1 MGSRKPVNTQAA
13 GLMVVLSMIWGL
25 QQVVLK
31 AAAVDIA
38 PILQVSLRSGI
49 AVILIWMVLL
59 FRGEQLTLSRR
70 TWLPGI
76 FVGVLFSLEYLSVGE
91 GLRYTS
97 ASHSV
102 VFLYTAPIF
111 AAIGLHLRLP
121 EERLRLIQWL
131 GIVIAFAGIFI
142 AFFGRGLHIATS
154 SSSSIIFGDLLCL
167 MGGLFWGMT
176 TVTVRCSELAKSS
189 ASQTLLYQLIG
200 AFILLG
206 LASVSLGQAHINPTP
221 LVWKSLLFQTVVVS
235 VVSFLVWFWLLR
247 NYLASQLGVFSFM
260 TPFFGVLFG
269 VLFLAEPLELTFL
282 IGAICVLSGIC
293 LVSGYGWINQIIV
306 SRRHAPVAAC
316 K

>member
-1 MGSRKPVNTQAA
+1 MSSRKPVNIQAA

-38 PILQVSLRSGI
+38 PILQVSLRSGF
-49 AVILIWMVLL
+49 AVVLIWLVLL
-59 FRGEQLTLSRR
+59 FRGQQLSFSRE

-76 FVGVLFSLEYLSVGE
+76 LVGVLFSLEYLSVGE

-111 AAIGLHLRLP
+111 AAIGLHWKLP
-121 EERLRLIQWL
+121 EERLHFIQWL
-131 GIVIAFAGIFI
+131 GIFIAFTGIFI
-142 AFFGRGLHIATS
+142 AFFGRGLHSVNPS
-154 SSSSIIFGDLLCL
+154 SSWIFFGDFLAL
-167 MGGLFWGMT
+167 MGGFFWGMT

-206 LASVSLGQAHINPTP
+206 LASVYFGQGHINPTS
-221 LVWKSLLFQTVVVS
+221 LVWKSLLFQTLIVS
-235 VVSFLVWFWLLR
+235 FASFLVWFWLLR
-247 NYLASQLGVFSFM
+247 TYLASQLGVFSFI

-269 VLFLAEPLELTFL
+269 VIFLAEPLEFSFL
-282 IGAICVLSGIC
+282 IGAICVVSGIG
-293 LVSGYGWINQIIV
+293 LVSGYQWINQIV
-306 SRRHAPVAAC
+306 TSRRQMAATTC